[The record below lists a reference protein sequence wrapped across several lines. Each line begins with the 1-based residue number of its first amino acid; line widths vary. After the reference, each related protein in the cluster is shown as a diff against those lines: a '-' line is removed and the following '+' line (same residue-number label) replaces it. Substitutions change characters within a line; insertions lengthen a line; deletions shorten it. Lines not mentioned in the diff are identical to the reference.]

1 MSILISQVRRKKRI
15 KRHARI
21 RKTVKGSAIR
31 PRLVVNRGAKNIA
44 VQLIDDVKGATL
56 AAASSFDQTL
66 RGKVKYGGNLDAAK
80 AVGEQIAK
88 LAKEK
93 GIEKAVFDRGGY
105 SFHGR
110 IKALADAARQGGLQ
124 F

>member
-1 MSILISQVRRKKRI
+1 MSVLISQIRRKKRA

-21 RKTVKGSAIR
+21 RKTVKGTAVR
-31 PRLVVNRGAKNIA
+31 PRLVVNRGSKNIA
-44 VQLIDDVKGATL
+44 AQLIDDTKGVTL
-56 AAASSFDQTL
+56 AAASSFDANL
-66 RGKVKYGGNLDAAK
+66 RSKLKYGGNLEAAK

-93 GIEKAVFDRGGY
+93 GLAQAVFDRGGY
-105 SFHGR
+105 AFHGR